1 MGRTMSNRV
10 RISLIILAF
19 AIVVVVCGA
28 SSFVL
33 VSTSYRLILEDRIC
47 IAGKIRIENFTL
59 CQMNYMSGSPQPLSS
74 SILTPTAAVTAC
86 GYMDVDPSCSVPDLC
101 LAYEV
106 LRGSE
111 SVFRPYT
118 RYCMPWHSQY
128 FSFPVES
135 RELLV
140 PGIYEL
146 YAYPDAARDQPASVF
161 FEIRPS
167 SK

>member
-1 MGRTMSNRV
+1 MSTRV
-10 RISLIILAF
+10 RISLILAF
-19 AIVVVVCGA
+19 AIVVVVCWG
-28 SSFVL
+28 SSFV
-33 VSTSYRLILEDRIC
+33 VVNTISRLLLEDRIC

-59 CQMNYMSGSPQPLSS
+59 CQMNYMGGTPQPLSS
-74 SILTPTAAVTAC
+74 LILTPTTAVTAC
-86 GYMDVDPSCSVPDLC
+86 GYLNVDPSCSVPDLC

-106 LRGSE
+106 LSGSQP
-111 SVFRPYT
+111 VYRPYT
-118 RYCMPWHSQY
+118 RYCMSWHSQY
-128 FSFPVES
+128 FSFPVET